1 MTVKEMNK
9 LSADLSAA
17 QSTIDKLQA
26 ERDALQR
33 RVDWLEKQIFGQK
46 SEKTT
51 VVLDANSE
59 QLGLFNETEVECTS
73 PTAVNIPAHS
83 RKAKR
88 TRKETYENL
97 PVEEIVHHAEDPSC
111 DTCGVEM
118 VVIGKEFVRDEVIF
132 SPARLFLRKHYV
144 ETLKCPQCGT
154 DESQD
159 ASLPEVAPCVFKKA
173 AAPKPLISY
182 SPVSPEL
189 LAHVIYEK
197 YKKAVPLYRLE
208 SDFKAMGY
216 PLSRATMANWI
227 NWAATEKFS
236 AVYECMKKDLL
247 SGTVIHAD
255 ETPVQVL
262 KEPGRKATNTSR
274 MWVYCAGK
282 ASGKHNVVFEY
293 QPTRGGYHAAQFLD
307 GFHGYLM
314 TDDFSGYNRTKDVRR
329 CLCWAHTRR
338 YFIKALP
345 KDTELLQSSQ
355 AAVGVQWCNKIFEL
369 DREFADQPADERLK
383 HRQETVKPVLDE
395 FFAWAN
401 ALEVAA
407 GSDLAK
413 AIGYLLTNKALLYTF
428 LEDADAPLDNN
439 RAESAIR
446 PFVVGRK
453 NWLFS
458 DSVKGAKASAT
469 IYSIVSTAA
478 ANGLN
483 VEQYIAQLLTAEKP
497 LLPW

>member
-59 QLGLFNETEVECTS
+59 QLGLFNETEVECTAS
-73 PTAVNIPAHS
+73 TTVNIPAHS

-97 PVEEIVHHAEDPSC
+97 PVEEVVHHAEDPFC

-173 AAPKPLISY
+173 AAPKPLIPY

-189 LAHVIYEK
+189 LAHVI
-197 YKKAVPLYRLE
+197 V
-208 SDFKAMGY
+208 GGHG
-216 PLSRATMANWI
+216 
-227 NWAATEKFS
+227 
-236 AVYECMKKDLL
+236 LL
-247 SGTVIHAD
+247 S
-255 ETPVQVL
+255 P
-262 KEPGRKATNTSR
+262 
-274 MWVYCAGK
+274 
-282 ASGKHNVVFEY
+282 FE
-293 QPTRGGYHAAQFLD
+293 
-307 GFHGYLM
+307 
-314 TDDFSGYNRTKDVRR
+314 
-329 CLCWAHTRR
+329 CLCRN
-338 YFIKALP
+338 FILP
-345 KDTELLQSSQ
+345 
-355 AAVGVQWCNKIFEL
+355 
-369 DREFADQPADERLK
+369 
-383 HRQETVKPVLDE
+383 ETSKPCP
-395 FFAWAN
+395 FFCAFFN
-401 ALEVAA
+401 LR
-407 GSDLAK
+407 
-413 AIGYLLTNKALLYTF
+413 NLLY
-428 LEDADAPLDNN
+428 L
-439 RAESAIR
+439 
-446 PFVVGRK
+446 
-453 NWLFS
+453 
-458 DSVKGAKASAT
+458 
-469 IYSIVSTAA
+469 IYDRSR
-478 ANGLN
+478 L
-483 VEQYIAQLLTAEKP
+483 
-497 LLPW
+497 

>member
-1 MTVKEMNK
+1 MNK

-46 SEKTT
+46 SEKTS
-51 VVLDANSE
+51 VILDTDNE
-59 QLGLFNETEVECTS
+59 QLGLFNEAEIECTA
-73 PTAVNIPAHS
+73 PATVNMPAHS

-97 PVEEIVHHAEDPSC
+97 PVEEVIHHAEDPSC
-111 DTCGVEM
+111 DTCGAEM
-118 VVIGKEFVRDEVIF
+118 GVIGKEFVRDEVIF

-173 AAPKPLISY
+173 AAPKPLIPY
-182 SPVSPEL
+182 SPVSPGL

-236 AVYECMKKDLL
+236 SVYELMKKDLP

-282 ASGKHNVVFEY
+282 SSGKHNVVFEY

-345 KDTELLQSSQ
+345 KDTGLIQSSQ

-369 DREFADQPADERLK
+369 DREFADRPADERLK
-383 HRQETVKPVLDE
+383 HRQEVMKSVLDE

-407 GSDLAK
+407 GSELAK
-413 AIGYLLTNKALLYTF
+413 AIGYLLTNKALLRTF

-446 PFVVGRK
+446 PFCVGRK

-483 VEQYIAQLLTAEKP
+483 VERYITQLLTAEEP

>member
-73 PTAVNIPAHS
+73 PTVVNVPAHS

-97 PVEEIVHHAEDPSC
+97 PVEEVINHAEDPSC
-111 DTCGVEM
+111 DTCGAEM

-132 SPARLFLRKHYV
+132 SQARLFLRKHYV
-144 ETLKCPQCGT
+144 ETLKCPQCGME
-154 DESQD
+154 ESQD

-173 AAPKPLISY
+173 AAPKPLIPY

-189 LAHVIYEK
+189 LAHSIYEK

-227 NWAATEKFS
+227 NWIATEKFS
-236 AVYECMKKDLL
+236 SVYELMKKDLL

-255 ETPVQVL
+255 ETPIQVL

-282 ASGKHNVVFEY
+282 ASGKHNVVFEC
-293 QPTRGGYHAAQFLD
+293 QPTCGGYHAAQFLD
-307 GFHGYLM
+307 GFHVYRM

-329 CLCWAHTRR
+329 CLCWTHTRR

-345 KDTELLQSSQ
+345 KDAELLQSSQ
-355 AAVGVQWCNKIFEL
+355 AAVGVQWCIKYL
-369 DREFADQPADERLK
+369 SW
-383 HRQETVKPVLDE
+383 V
-395 FFAWAN
+395 AN
-401 ALEVAA
+401 LRI
-407 GSDLAK
+407 DPR
-413 AIGYLLTNKALLYTF
+413 TN
-428 LEDADAPLDNN
+428 
-439 RAESAIR
+439 
-446 PFVVGRK
+446 G
-453 NWLFS
+453 
-458 DSVKGAKASAT
+458 
-469 IYSIVSTAA
+469 
-478 ANGLN
+478 
-483 VEQYIAQLLTAEKP
+483 
-497 LLPW
+497 

>member
-1 MTVKEMNK
+1 MTEKTMIQLN
-9 LSADLSAA
+9 ADLSAA

-26 ERDALQR
+26 QNDALQR
-33 RVDWLEKQIFGQK
+33 RIDWLEKQVFGQK
-46 SEKTT
+46 SETT
-51 VVLDANSE
+51 SVVLSHDCD
-59 QLGLFNETEVECTS
+59 QLGLFNEVEVEATPS
-73 PTAVNIPAHS
+73 TTVNVPAHT

-88 TRKETYENL
+88 THKETYENL
-97 PVEEIVHHAEDPSC
+97 PVEEVLHLVEDTAC
-111 DTCGVEM
+111 DTCGAETVT
-118 VVIGKEFVRDEVIF
+118 IGKEFVYDEVVYD
-132 SPARLFLRKHYV
+132 PPRLFLRKHYV
-144 ETLKCPQCGT
+144 ETRKCPQCGT
-154 DESQD
+154 DESHD
-159 ASLPEVAPCVFKKA
+159 ASLPEIAPCVFKKA
-173 AAPKPLISY
+173 VAPKPLMPY
-182 SPVSPEL
+182 SAVSPGL
-189 LAHVIYEK
+189 LAHIVYEK

-227 NWAATEKFS
+227 NWAATEKF
-236 AVYECMKKDLL
+236 AKVYELMKKDLL
-247 SGTVIHAD
+247 TGTVIHAD

-262 KEPGRKATNTSR
+262 KEPGRKSTTTSR

-282 ASGKHNVVFEY
+282 ASGKHNVIFEY

-307 GFHGYLM
+307 GYHGYLM
-314 TDDFSGYNRTKDVRR
+314 TDDFSGYNKAKEVQR

-345 KDTELLQSSQ
+345 KDSALHASSQ
-355 AAVGVQWCNKIFEL
+355 AAVGVQWCNKIYEL
-369 DREFADQPADERLK
+369 DREYADRPAHERLK
-383 HRQETVKPVLDE
+383 HRQETIKPVLDE

-401 ALEVAA
+401 ALQVAK
-407 GSDLAK
+407 GSALAK
-413 AIGYLLTNKALLYTF
+413 AIGYLLSNKALLYTF
-428 LEDADAPLDNN
+428 LEHPDIPLDNN

-458 DSVKGAKASAT
+458 DSVKGAKASAI

-478 ANGLN
+478 ANGFN
-483 VEQYIAQLLTAEKP
+483 VEQYITQLLTADEP